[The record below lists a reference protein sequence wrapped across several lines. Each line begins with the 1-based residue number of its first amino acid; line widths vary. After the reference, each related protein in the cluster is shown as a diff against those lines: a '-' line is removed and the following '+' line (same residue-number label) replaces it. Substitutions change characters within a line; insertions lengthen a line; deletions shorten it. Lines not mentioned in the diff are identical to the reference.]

1 MALFVID
8 FDHTLVDGHTHNTI
22 ARAILCQV
30 VASDNEEAQWDLVKG
45 MTALGGSDKWKAV
58 FQSLFD
64 NGHDVAIAS
73 FNSYPHVIS
82 RFLREKIGL
91 SDHQISRI
99 FINSWLPKNAR
110 AADKNEHIEQII
122 NHFYPRFGER
132 PRRDHVILI
141 DDSENNILA
150 AQIAEFQAIQVKNDL
165 AFFAPL
171 NQLITELKMDVPQ
184 AVSNAPQFATPGLK
198 R

>member
-73 FNSYPHVIS
+73 FNSYKHVIS

-91 SDHQISRI
+91 SEHQISRI
-99 FINSWLPKNAR
+99 FINSRLPQNAR
-110 AADKNEHIEQII
+110 AANKNEHIEQII

-132 PRRDHVILI
+132 PRRDQVVLV
-141 DDSENNILA
+141 DDSDGNIFAAQVAEFRTIHAKPDLQFLDQLA
-150 AQIAEFQAIQVKNDL
+150 ASALSSELSVDQSQTS
-165 AFFAPL
+165 AP
-171 NQLITELKMDVPQ
+171 MY
-184 AVSNAPQFATPGLK
+184 K